1 MSLSPSERKKLQRK
15 RDKALGYVETTVRVP
30 QRDLDLVRR
39 FVAALPPP
47 EPVSD
52 PNQMDLLDQID
63 REIASDKASLKAP

>member
-30 QRDLDLVRR
+30 KRDLELVRR

>member
-52 PNQMDLLDQID
+52 PSQMDLLDRID
-63 REIASDKASLKAP
+63 REIASDKASPKAP